1 MEQVTAWLGAP
12 RAVLIGPTPRYADVL
27 LGLLAGSAPS
37 YDTESGRFDGVR
49 WQTPRDVLAS
59 ETYSHKTAPL
69 HDVIPCRSPPTSW
82 R

>member
-49 WQTPRDVLAS
+49 WQTP
-59 ETYSHKTAPL
+59 
-69 HDVIPCRSPPTSW
+69 
-82 R
+82 